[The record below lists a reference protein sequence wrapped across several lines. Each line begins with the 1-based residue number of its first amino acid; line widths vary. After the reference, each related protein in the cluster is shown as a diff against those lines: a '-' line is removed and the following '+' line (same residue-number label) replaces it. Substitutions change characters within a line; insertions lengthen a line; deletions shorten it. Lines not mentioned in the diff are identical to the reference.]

1 MLKYED
7 VVFTR
12 TRSVFLEVSVGE
24 KSKSGLAGPI
34 LAEPKFLAIPIN
46 GPAKNGQASPA
57 QIWAFPQHYS
67 RWKKTSRGSKFHPS
81 NGCLPKNINP

>member
-7 VVFTR
+7 V
-12 TRSVFLEVSVGE
+12 VFLEVSVGE
-24 KSKSGLAGPI
+24 KSKSGLAGLAVPI

-57 QIWAFPQHYS
+57 QIWAFHQHYS